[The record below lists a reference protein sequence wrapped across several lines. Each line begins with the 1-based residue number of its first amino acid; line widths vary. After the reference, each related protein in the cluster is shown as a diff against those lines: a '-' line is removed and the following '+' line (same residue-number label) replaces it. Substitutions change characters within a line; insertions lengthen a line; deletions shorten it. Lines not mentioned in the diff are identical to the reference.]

1 MCEPVSQLWTT
12 WIILGTSSITSQ
24 LNVNTHLYHH
34 LYSISSSLHHHLY
47 HHLSCHHRHNTTTGI
62 YQCCVNGRVYQL
74 MVKLLANHISHHTI
88 QLLYHWNKWGRS
100 CDIELEL
107 TKKYAVKKTVARGAG
122 GCMSLRQNCLTLFT
136 QIGWSVQLDK
146 LWHSLLKVVGQWFA
160 HCLAL

>member
-74 MVKLLANHISHHTI
+74 MVKLLANHIFHHTI

-107 TKKYAVKKTVARGAG
+107 TKKICCEKNCHKRGRRMYVSSPKLFDTLYSNFSVVSELGHFKGRWSLKT
-122 GCMSLRQNCLTLFT
+122 LT
-136 QIGWSVQLDK
+136 S
-146 LWHSLLKVVGQWFA
+146 
-160 HCLAL
+160 